1 MNIHA
6 NQRILLVDDDT
17 TVLETLKEM
26 LELHGY
32 HVDSSDKP
40 VTALKLVQM
49 NSYSAV
55 ISDIKMPELS
65 GLELLEKIHEKNQ
78 DIPVILMSGQ
88 ADLDMAIVAVKKGA
102 FDFIIKPDQLQQLI
116 HTVERA
122 VREFD
127 RKEDNKHAVTVL
139 EETVFQSAQ
148 DWENT
153 FNTITDMITIHD
165 KDYSIVFANK
175 SAREA
180 LQMSSLIPGKSKCC
194 KLYHG
199 TDAPP
204 QGCPSCASLLTGKPI
219 NFETFEPHLNKHLE
233 FRAIPRLNS
242 KNELIGVIHI
252 VRDITVRK
260 KAEEENRQAQITA
273 LESSRVKSEFLA
285 NMSHEIRTPMN
296 GVIGMLDLLLNTEV
310 TRQQREYLSMCKTSA
325 HAMLGLISDILDVSK
340 IESGK
345 LDLDEY
351 DFSLRQ
357 TVKTSVSPLL
367 VELRKK
373 GLSFLCTIPPEVP
386 DLLFGDAGRLRQI
399 ITNLANNAIKFTHH
413 GEVMIVVTADD
424 RNDDSILLRF
434 AVRDTGIGIPG
445 NRINLIFE
453 SFRQI
458 DSSTTRKYGGTGLGL
473 SIANRLA
480 HMMGGHIRVDSEIG
494 KGSTFQA
501 TVRVGLQ
508 RLKTRASDE
517 QGSDDWITWSVRP
530 DEEKNSHPR
539 EDNDSGVLDV
549 RECIRKLKNAVAL
562 RNDLLIEEYAQKL
575 KDIAEAANCAKISDD
590 AFRIQLAAR
599 KGDLERSKALFEL
612 LHDEWIKHNMD
623 GAVTGT
629 PMSHAEK

>member
-26 LELHGY
+26 LELQGY

-40 VTALKLVQM
+40 VTALELVQM
-49 NSYSAV
+49 NSYSTV

-65 GLELLEKIHEKNQ
+65 GLELLQKIHEKNQ

-180 LQMSSLIPGKSKCC
+180 LQMSSLIPGKSRCC

-340 IESGK
+340 IEAGK

-413 GEVMIVVTADD
+413 GEVTISVTADD

-501 TVRVGLQ
+501 TMRVGFQ

-517 QGSDDWITWSVRP
+517 QDSDDWMTWSVRP

-539 EDNDSGVLDV
+539 ENNDSGALDV
-549 RECIRKLKNAVAL
+549 PECIRKLKNAVVL

-575 KDIAEAANCAKISDD
+575 KDSAAAANCAKISDD

-612 LHDEWIKHNMD
+612 LHDGWIKHNMD

>member
-1 MNIHA
+1 
-6 NQRILLVDDDT
+6 
-17 TVLETLKEM
+17 
-26 LELHGY
+26 
-32 HVDSSDKP
+32 
-40 VTALKLVQM
+40 
-49 NSYSAV
+49 
-55 ISDIKMPELS
+55 
-65 GLELLEKIHEKNQ
+65 
-78 DIPVILMSGQ
+78 
-88 ADLDMAIVAVKKGA
+88 
-102 FDFIIKPDQLQQLI
+102 
-116 HTVERA
+116 
-122 VREFD
+122 
-127 RKEDNKHAVTVL
+127 
-139 EETVFQSAQ
+139 
-148 DWENT
+148 
-153 FNTITDMITIHD
+153 
-165 KDYSIVFANK
+165 
-175 SAREA
+175 
-180 LQMSSLIPGKSKCC
+180 
-194 KLYHG
+194 
-199 TDAPP
+199 
-204 QGCPSCASLLTGKPI
+204 
-219 NFETFEPHLNKHLE
+219 
-233 FRAIPRLNS
+233 
-242 KNELIGVIHI
+242 
-252 VRDITVRK
+252 
-260 KAEEENRQAQITA
+260 
-273 LESSRVKSEFLA
+273 
-285 NMSHEIRTPMN
+285 
-296 GVIGMLDLLLNTEV
+296 
-310 TRQQREYLSMCKTSA
+310 
-325 HAMLGLISDILDVSK
+325 
-340 IESGK
+340 
-345 LDLDEY
+345 
-351 DFSLRQ
+351 
-357 TVKTSVSPLL
+357 
-367 VELRKK
+367 
-373 GLSFLCTIPPEVP
+373 LSFLCTIPPEVP

-413 GEVMIVVTADD
+413 GEVMIFVTADN